1 MSNQKKKI
9 SDKEI
14 KALVV
19 ERLKTLPSNMKISI
33 GGEGSFTK
41 KNLIA
46 KVEKGDTTGRK
57 IIEVELEYLRA
68 YKKGDLFNESSA
80 SHHPA

>member
-1 MSNQKKKI
+1 MTHKKKKI
-9 SDKEI
+9 SNEEI

-33 GGEGSFTK
+33 GSKGSFTK
-41 KNLIA
+41 ENLIA
-46 KVEKGDTTGRK
+46 KVKKGDATGKK

-68 YKKGDLFNESSA
+68 LKRGDLFNESSA
-80 SHHPA
+80 SRHPA